1 MTYFHFLRK
10 TNCSSDDLPLSDGDV
25 DETQEDQPITGV
37 GGAENKL
44 DSGDHFLSSG
54 RTAETPSRSVDAPAQ
69 RPGCIFELAR
79 GDGRS
84 PGG

>member
-37 GGAENKL
+37 GG
-44 DSGDHFLSSG
+44 G
-54 RTAETPSRSVDAPAQ
+54 RKQT
-69 RPGCIFELAR
+69 
-79 GDGRS
+79 
-84 PGG
+84 